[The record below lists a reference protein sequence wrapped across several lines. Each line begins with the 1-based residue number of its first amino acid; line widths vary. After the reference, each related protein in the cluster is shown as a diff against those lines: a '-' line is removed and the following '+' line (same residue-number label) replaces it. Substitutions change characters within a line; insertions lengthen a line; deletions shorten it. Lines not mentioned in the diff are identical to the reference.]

1 MNVLNWLLYAAYL
14 GAYWLLK
21 LSTGLCCFVVF
32 LLSGC
37 LMLASAQAVR
47 HGKNTVELFAR
58 Q

>member
-32 LLSGC
+32 FIIRMFDAG
-37 LMLASAQAVR
+37 
-47 HGKNTVELFAR
+47 
-58 Q
+58 